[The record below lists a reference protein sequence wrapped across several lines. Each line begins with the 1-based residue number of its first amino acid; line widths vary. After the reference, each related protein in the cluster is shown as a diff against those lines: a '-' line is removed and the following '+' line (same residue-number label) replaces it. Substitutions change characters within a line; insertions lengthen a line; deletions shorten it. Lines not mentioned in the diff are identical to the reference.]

1 MTARIM
7 RAIDNMRFTL
17 EDVES
22 DAERRM
28 RAVKVT
34 LNGGRACH
42 FEHMRTRLSSLHK
55 IWSRFLKTNGIKQ
68 HLIGAL
74 RSTEI
79 TETEDDPH
87 HANPHIHG
95 LLLVR
100 TSIDHETIHRLLL
113 DYWPRAIK
121 REITRT
127 ERAVKHDVS
136 HSVKAVE
143 YTLTQTPFDVKG
155 WVTYITK
162 GSYDLG
168 NAKHR
173 EKHAMTTYN
182 YWVSVDEAIKG
193 MRMISASGD
202 LKEAIAIAKEHEAYE
217 KAGRA
222 EELHPTDATPSHVW
236 SDYRQRYI
244 EVDQANEH
252 DVSFTTLVRS
262 ASYVAPPPLFG
273 LIAKNEIRNH
283 LNAAELR
290 RYQEIR
296 SRLLNS
302 DDRDT
307 LSLIDDL
314 ITYKHKKV
322 IDDDDSDDVSFYEPQ
337 EIERSSLAERLRN
350 RQDSTG
356 AQAQQIAIGG
366 ES

>member
-7 RAIDNMRFTL
+7 RAIENMRFTL

-22 DAERRM
+22 DSDRRM

-55 IWSRFLKTNGIKQ
+55 IWSRFLKTNGIKE

-95 LLLVR
+95 LILVR
-100 TSIDHETIHRLLL
+100 TSIDDKAIHKLLL

-121 REITRT
+121 REIMRT
-127 ERAVKHDVS
+127 ERAIKHDVS
-136 HSVKAVE
+136 CSVRAVE
-143 YTLTQTPFDVKG
+143 YTVTQTPFDVKG
-155 WVTYITK
+155 WIKYITK

-173 EKHAMTTYN
+173 EKHSITTYN
-182 YWVSVDEAIKG
+182 YWVCVDEAIKG

-244 EVDQANEH
+244 EVDLANEH

-262 ASYVAPPPLFG
+262 MSYIEPPPLFG
-273 LIAKNEIRNH
+273 LIAKNEIRNR
-283 LNAAELR
+283 LNATELR
-290 RYQEIR
+290 YYQEIK
-296 SRLLNS
+296 SRLINS
-302 DDRDT
+302 ENRDV
-307 LSLIDDL
+307 LSMIDDL

-322 IDDDDSDDVSFYEPQ
+322 TDDPGNDAVSFYEPQ
-337 EIERSSLAERLRN
+337 EIERSSLAKRLRDH
-350 RQDSTG
+350 QDSAG
-356 AQAQQIAIGG
+356 APTHQSMIGG